1 MATANATPDSFK
13 MEYHPKASH
22 VTEYESFSTYR
33 RQSFQ
38 PSLFDD
44 APWAPFL
51 SQVNFEIAELTH
63 QSAMSKEQINQLL
76 KLIWLIAGG
85 QSGFTLRSYNDV
97 MNAWSRVIPQLM
109 PLQEHIILVPY
120 KKDKLKYEIYARPL
134 WKWALDLLEDPLL
147 TPHFMWDAQCLC
159 KHNGVRFECF
169 IHEPWTA
176 NRWWDIQ
183 ASLISVH

>member
-1 MATANATPDSFK
+1 MARRHDNEITDIGSSGGDSSESSGIGNPNPIGAVDESEEVPASFTDWVPAPPFMATANATPDSFK

-22 VTEYESFSTYR
+22 VTEYESFSTYG

-97 MNAWSRVIPQLM
+97 MNAWSCVIPQLM
-109 PLQEHIILVPY
+109 PVCI
-120 KKDKLKYEIYARPL
+120 
-134 WKWALDLLEDPLL
+134 
-147 TPHFMWDAQCLC
+147 T
-159 KHNGVRFECF
+159 
-169 IHEPWTA
+169 
-176 NRWWDIQ
+176 
-183 ASLISVH
+183 